1 MAEQY
6 GYEPTNGATPEPID
20 VPAADPSPDQH
31 EVAYL
36 NGNGSAGADMS
47 TNGVPTPV
55 VVRKTLSSWVGFSN
69 LPNQVHRRSVR
80 YVPF

>member
-20 VPAADPSPDQH
+20 VPSAEPSPDRH

-36 NGNGSAGADMS
+36 NGNGSAGADIS
-47 TNGVPTPV
+47 TNGIPTPV